1 VGSENGDRNEA
12 NCTTFSL
19 ASSDVT
25 LPLPYALLLLLI
37 AHREQKS
44 SNRNRNCKRAG
55 THARERE
62 DMSKSY
68 VIEVGEDQAGLVI
81 REDGESEYLFHAAHN
96 GYSALEGRRFAN
108 ALLAERAAIRH
119 SASRRGL
126 RSVGAFGR

>member
-1 VGSENGDRNEA
+1 MGSENGDRYEA
-12 NCTTFSL
+12 TGTTYSL
-19 ASSDVT
+19 PSSDVT
-25 LPLPYALLLLLI
+25 LPLPHALLLLLI
-37 AHREQKS
+37 AHREQNS
-44 SNRNRNCKRAG
+44 STEIAMARGRATSG
-55 THARERE
+55 ERE

-81 REDGESEYLFHAAHN
+81 REEGESEYLFHAAHN

-108 ALLAERAAIRH
+108 ALVAERAAIKH